1 MKREHII
8 FILLAL
14 AGSNAYAQETL
25 QTVTDRGNTTSNR
38 ISINPIYQPGS
49 RFTAYGAGN
58 GYFDLYNNSNSS
70 ISLAL
75 KRSDGASVFEIDGH
89 SMNSYFGGNVGIG
102 NPSSIWPLT
111 VNGTITSNGN
121 GDQRF
126 HLRPN
131 AGFSGCIYWAESGV
145 AERGILGFNA
155 GSGDL
160 VYRSGAYDFLTGSE
174 RFRITDNGNVGIGT
188 SAPISKL
195 DVTGVIRYGN
205 NGSSV
210 GALSYGS
217 GLITL
222 EASSA
227 NTSIALIPSGDGNV
241 GIGISDT
248 KGYKLAVAGNMI
260 AESVTVKLQNT
271 WPDYVF
277 AKSYQLPTLQETEN
291 HIKEKGHLSGI
302 PSASEVKANGIDLG
316 EMNAKLLQ
324 KIEELTL
331 HLIHQNKKNDENLER
346 LKNQDQ
352 KNLEQEKRIR
362 ILEERIDKN

>member
-1 MKREHII
+1 MKRGLKI
-8 FILLAL
+8 FILLMSSL
-14 AGSNAYAQETL
+14 PVTYAQETL
-25 QTVTDRGNTTSNR
+25 RTVTDRGSATSNR
-38 ISINPIYQPGS
+38 ISINPIYQIGS
-49 RFTAYGAGN
+49 RLTAYGAGS

-102 NPSSIWPLT
+102 TQSSIWALT

-131 AGFSGCIYWAESGV
+131 AGFSGCVYWAESGI

-174 RFRITDNGNVGIGT
+174 RFRITENGNVGIGT
-188 SAPISKL
+188 SDP
-195 DVTGVIRYGN
+195 
-205 NGSSV
+205 
-210 GALSYGS
+210 
-217 GLITL
+217 
-222 EASSA
+222 
-227 NTSIALIPSGDGNV
+227 
-241 GIGISDT
+241 
-248 KGYKLAVAGNMI
+248 KGYKLAVNGNI
-260 AESVTVKLQNT
+260 RAKEIKVEAYP

-277 AKSYQLPTLQETEN
+277 TKEYQLPTLQETEKY
-291 HIKEKGHLSGI
+291 IKDKGHLLGI
-302 PSASEVKANGIDLG
+302 PSAAEVEAKGINLG

-331 HLIHQNKKNDENLER
+331 HLIEQNKAIESLTSENKKQQNDIQF
-346 LKNQDQ
+346 LKSRV
-352 KNLEQEKRIR
+352 E
-362 ILEERIDKN
+362 